1 MRRMSHQPTRNPFSQ
16 QKMLFRLEE
25 SRRDFLIAITA
36 VVLHVENAIDMH
48 DCAGVESPV
57 GAA

>member
-1 MRRMSHQPTRNPFSQ
+1 VEDLFPQ
-16 QKMLFRLEE
+16 QRIQFWLEE

-36 VVLHVENAIDMH
+36 GVLRVENAIDMH